1 MSVGLTDAQRKF
13 ALCLFQ
19 GMSQQAAY
27 REVYHP
33 TYSTKSVSSAASKLA
48 RLPKIRA
55 ELARLMEKR
64 EETES
69 PFLAERQ
76 AQQAETEAIAT
87 VAERKSRLTALLRHD
102 PETPVS
108 PGHIIAATSEL
119 NKMEHVYES
128 RIGGDTSVTV
138 VNILVRGEHMRELL
152 AKVAERTGELL
163 PAGRETPVAEASE
176 TEGKG

>member
-1 MSVGLTDAQRKF
+1 MGVELSMKQRKF
-13 ALCLFQ
+13 ALKLFE
-19 GMSQQAAY
+19 GMSQRDAY
-27 REVYHP
+27 ISVYDP
-33 TYSTKSVSSAASKLA
+33 SYSLTAIDSNASRLA
-48 RLPKIRA
+48 NLPKVKA
-55 ELARLMEKR
+55 ELARLLAVIEAKTPAAEEK
-64 EETES
+64 
-69 PFLAERQ
+69 
-76 AQQAETEAIAT
+76 AIAT

-138 VNILVRGEHMRELL
+138 VNILVTGEHMREML

-163 PAGRETPVAEASE
+163 PARRETPIAEASE
-176 TEGKG
+176 TEAEG